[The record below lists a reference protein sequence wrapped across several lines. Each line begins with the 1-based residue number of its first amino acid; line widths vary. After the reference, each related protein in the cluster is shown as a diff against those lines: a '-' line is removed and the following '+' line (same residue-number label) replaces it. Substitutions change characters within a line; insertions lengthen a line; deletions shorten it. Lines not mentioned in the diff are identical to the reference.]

1 MGRLFTIGYSGTP
14 IDRFIDL
21 LVLQKVEI
29 LCDVRSVPYSR
40 VRPEFS
46 RRELKQYVNQASIKY
61 HFFGDAL
68 GARPK
73 ERSVYVDGQAVHN
86 LIAQASFFQAGLDR
100 IKKGVADHNLA
111 LLCSEKD
118 PIECHRAILVCRHLS
133 EIKSVIAHIHT
144 NGRVET
150 QHEFEE
156 RLVKVHNRQ
165 SLPLLGER
173 RPWESLLGEAYDKQS
188 CRIAFT
194 EASADR
200 YPAEP
205 ELVR

>member
-1 MGRLFTIGYSGTP
+1 MGRIFTLGYSGTP
-14 IDRFIDL
+14 IDRFVSL
-21 LVLQKVEI
+21 LLSHKIEV

-46 RRELKQYVNQASIKY
+46 RRDLKQSINQAGIKY

-73 ERSVYVDGQAVHN
+73 ERSVYVGGQAVHN
-86 LIAQASFFQAGLDR
+86 LIAQTSFFQAGLDR
-100 IKKGVADHNLA
+100 LKKGAAEHNLV

-118 PIECHRAILVCRHLS
+118 PIECHRAILVCRHLP
-133 EIKSVIAHIHT
+133 EIKSIISHIHT

-150 QHEFEE
+150 QEQFEG

-165 SLPLLGER
+165 AVPLLDER
-173 RPWESLLGEAYDKQS
+173 RSWGSLLEEAYDKQS
-188 CRIAFT
+188 DAIAFT
-194 EASADR
+194 EASVDR
-200 YPAEP
+200 HSNEH
-205 ELVR
+205 ELVP